1 MPTTHVHSSPF
12 KTTEEAAAY
21 IRKGLSTFRG
31 YVRRYKIPR
40 RGPAGDRFH
49 TADLDA
55 FMTDCHCFLH
65 PARRV
70 QTRETSSF
78 TPVSI

>member
-1 MPTTHVHSSPF
+1 MPTSYAINSPY

-40 RGPAGDRFH
+40 HGPAGDRFR
-49 TADLDA
+49 TEDLDA
-55 FMTDCHCFLH
+55 FMADCNCFLH
-65 PARRV
+65 PVRRKV
-70 QTRETSSF
+70 REKTSF